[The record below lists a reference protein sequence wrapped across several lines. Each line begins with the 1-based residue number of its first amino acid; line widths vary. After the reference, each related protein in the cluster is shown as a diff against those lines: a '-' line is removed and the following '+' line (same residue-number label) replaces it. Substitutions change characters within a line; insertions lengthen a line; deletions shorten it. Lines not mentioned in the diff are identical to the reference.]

1 MDEVFKL
8 WYVKSGTNK
17 TQIAVES
24 KLMMHSEAKPT
35 ERSEFGAEK
44 GLLQGRV
51 MSWVGACPKKP

>member
-44 GLLQGRV
+44 G
-51 MSWVGACPKKP
+51 

>member
-8 WYVKSGTNK
+8 WYVKSGTNKIK

-44 GLLQGRV
+44 G
-51 MSWVGACPKKP
+51 

>member
-8 WYVKSGTNK
+8 WYVQSATNKIK

-24 KLMMHSEAKPT
+24 ELMCLMQSEAKQT

-44 GLLQGRV
+44 G
-51 MSWVGACPKKP
+51 